1 LFAAGSGT
9 LVEMFDRLPA
19 RYSKAAL
26 LKDFP
31 RATSLKIVGGLTP
44 ETIGSF
50 FGAEAGFAK
59 LERVDHT
66 DGVRMLF
73 ANGDVAH
80 VRPSGNADELRIYAV
95 ADTQAR
101 ADAIAEASIGT
112 ASRPRFGGS
121 KYGDSDDPKHAT
133 KSGNTY
139 TDNGTR
145 NRRSVW
151 TVTPK
156 PFKGA
161 HFATM
166 PPDLVE
172 PCILAGCPVGGV
184 VLDPF
189 TGSGTTGMVAV
200 KHGRRFVGCE
210 LNAEYITMA
219 EKRIGEQADKSALL
233 PVG

>member
-1 LFAAGSGT
+1 MPDWTVRSITPSPESVAVDALISESSDPAARAGGKKVVCGWEANGGFLLGSDLPGLKALATRDAFLPLLCALFAAGSGT

-59 LERVDHT
+59 LERVDRT

-101 ADAIAEASIGT
+101 ADAIAEAGVAPGGILRRLE
-112 ASRPRFGGS
+112 AAFG
-121 KYGDSDDPKHAT
+121 
-133 KSGNTY
+133 
-139 TDNGTR
+139 
-145 NRRSVW
+145 
-151 TVTPK
+151 
-156 PFKGA
+156 
-161 HFATM
+161 
-166 PPDLVE
+166 
-172 PCILAGCPVGGV
+172 VG
-184 VLDPF
+184 
-189 TGSGTTGMVAV
+189 
-200 KHGRRFVGCE
+200 
-210 LNAEYITMA
+210 
-219 EKRIGEQADKSALL
+219 
-233 PVG
+233 